1 MLLGRFV
8 FREQAKSLSK
18 RYPIIEA
25 LDKALESEGL
35 KLMLLMRLCPLIPFS
50 PLNYIMGITSVSI
63 KDFCFGLVSITPA
76 TCVYVFIGT
85 TISSIT
91 EAISGKGDQGNS
103 GTKTFALLL
112 LILGSALAC
121 FGIIWVSIVAKRNIN
136 ASLK

>member
-8 FREQAKSLSK
+8 FREQAMKLAK
-18 RYPIIEA
+18 RYPMIEA

-50 PLNYIMGITSVSI
+50 PLNYIMGITSVSM

-91 EAISGKGDQGNS
+91 EAMSGGNAS
-103 GTKTFALLL
+103 GTKETKTIALVF
-112 LILGSALAC
+112 LILGSTLAC
-121 FGIIWVSIVAKRNIN
+121 AGIVWVSIVAKRH
-136 ASLK
+136 LKAQII